1 MTIQESGETCRS
13 CCQDGRSGREHPSR
27 LGDGRGPHP
36 ERDLAA
42 CDRANARDRATARD
56 QEATVLDR
64 PDPGCDRPVA
74 AACDQSRAPLLQALL
89 GYAAEN
95 TVRLHMP
102 GHKGRPPASGAFGGD
117 PDDLARLVGEKVFLA
132 DVTEL
137 PGLDDLH
144 APEGPIK
151 EAQRL
156 AASAYGA
163 DASFFLVN
171 GSTCGVHAMIM
182 ASCGAGDEIIVPRD
196 AHRAVIGGLV
206 LSGARPVYVAYD
218 VDELFGVP
226 LGPTPESLRSLLEAQ
241 PHARAVMLTNP
252 NYYGVAPNIKTLVA
266 MAHDYGKIA
275 LVDEAHG
282 AHLPFHEELP
292 PSALEAGADAV
303 VSGAHKVLPAMTQ
316 ASLLHLKGSRIDR
329 EAVSRALRL
338 VETTSPSYV
347 LMASI
352 DAARRIAA
360 TRGRE
365 LLDRVIRLAGEAR
378 ERLGKLP
385 GVKCLHER
393 DLAPRG
399 FGHDPTKLL
408 ISFSGLGMS
417 GFEAAG
423 ILRRDH
429 GVQVELADGRNVL
442 AILTILDTEDDV
454 MAFVRA
460 VEAIARDRRGR
471 GREAGPG
478 PTREAAAC
486 LSFVLRNAPP
496 LEMTPREAAF
506 SPIDWVDLDQAAG
519 RIASDAVVPYPPGI
533 PLVWPGEEITP
544 AVAEF
549 ARRALA
555 SGVEL
560 QGVSGGR
567 VPVVARRART

>member
-1 MTIQESGETCRS
+1 MQESGETCRNF
-13 CCQDGRSGREHPSR
+13 CQDGRFGYKDLSRSGYERV
-27 LGDGRGPHP
+27 PHP
-36 ERDLAA
+36 EH
-42 CDRANARDRATARD
+42 DRTARDRATTAP
-56 QEATVLDR
+56 DR
-64 PDPGCDRPVA
+64 SAPGCDRPVA
-74 AACDQSRAPLLQALL
+74 TACDQSFAPLLQALL
-89 GYAAEN
+89 RYAAEN

-102 GHKGRPPASGAFGGD
+102 GHKGRAPASGAFG
-117 PDDLARLVGEKVFLA
+117 DDLDDLEHLVGEKVFLA

-144 APEGPIK
+144 AAEGPIK

-156 AASAYGA
+156 AALAYGA

-171 GSTCGVHAMIM
+171 GSTCGIHAMIM

-196 AHRAVIGGLV
+196 AHRAVVGGLV
-206 LSGARPVYVAYD
+206 LSGARPVYVASE

-226 LGPTPESLRSLLEAQ
+226 LGPTPESLKSALEAH

-252 NYYGVAPNIKTLVA
+252 NYYGVAPEIKTLVA

-282 AHLPFHEELP
+282 AHLPFHEDLP

-303 VSGAHKVLPAMTQ
+303 VSGAHKGLPAMTQ

-329 EAVSRALRL
+329 EAISRALRL
-338 VETTSPSYV
+338 IETTSPSYV

-378 ERLGKLP
+378 EKLDRSP
-385 GVKCLHER
+385 GVRCLHER

-399 FGHDPTKLL
+399 FRHDPTKLL
-408 ISFSGLGMS
+408 ISLSGLGMT

-423 ILRRDH
+423 ILRREH
-429 GVQVELADGRNVL
+429 GVQVELADDGNVL
-442 AILTILDTEDDV
+442 AILTIMDSEDDV
-454 MAFVRA
+454 MALVSA

-471 GREAGPG
+471 GGEVGPESR
-478 PTREAAAC
+478 REAAAG
-486 LSFVLRNAPP
+486 LSFALRNAPH
-496 LEMTPREAAF
+496 LKMTPREAAF
-506 SPIDWVDLDQAAG
+506 SPVDWVDLDAAAG
-519 RIASDAVVPYPPGI
+519 RVASDAVVPYPPGI
-533 PLVWPGEEITP
+533 PLVCPGEEITP
-544 AVAEF
+544 AIVEF
-549 ARRALA
+549 ACRALS
-555 SGVEL
+555 SGVGL

-567 VPVVARRART
+567 VPVVARRLKTFGPV